1 MAKRRLFELA
11 KELKMKTRDLQEALV
26 AEGVEVKSHMTQ
38 VEEEL
43 VRKILAKKSAGSS
56 SADSEVLEKAETS
69 TTAQAPLPS
78 IKVPEGITVRDF
90 AEKVQKSPTEIL
102 KILMELGEFLTI
114 NQSMSR
120 EAVELVSE
128 HLGFQVE
135 FTSPFEE
142 ISLEAEPEPEGE
154 PVPRPPVVTVM
165 GHVDHGKTTL
175 LDAIRQTN
183 VVASEFGGI
192 TQHIGAYQVEHKGK
206 KITFIDTPGHE
217 AFTAMRAR
225 GAKVT
230 DIAVLVVAAD
240 DGVMPQTIEAINH
253 AKAAGVPILVAINK
267 IDKEGANP
275 DKIKQQLTEHGL
287 VAEEWGGD
295 TIFVSVS
302 AKQKI
307 NLDELLEMIL
317 LLAEV
322 QELKAVPNGP
332 ARGVVIESKLDRGRG
347 PVATVLIEK
356 GALQVGNAVVAGLAY
371 GKIRAMFD
379 DRGQPVEKALPAQPV
394 EVLGLSTVPEPGVEM
409 VVVGDEKK
417 ARQIAEE
424 RALKA
429 RVLAAQKKHV
439 SLEELFASRK
449 EKEEEVVLN
458 LIVKAD
464 THGSLEAVK
473 EALEKIR
480 AEGARVKILHGS
492 VGAITEADVMLASA
506 SDAVVVGFNVR
517 PDGKTRNLAQ
527 NENIEIRTYR
537 VIYELTEE
545 IEAALKGRLKP
556 EFYEETLG
564 LAEVRATFKISRLGV
579 VAGCY
584 VTEGKITKDS
594 KVRLLREGS
603 IIFEGEIASLRRFKE
618 DVNEVKSGFECGVR
632 LEGFNDVKVG
642 DIIEA
647 YQIVEK
653 KRT

>member
-1 MAKRRLFELA
+1 MAKKRLFELA
-11 KELKMKTRDLQEALV
+11 KELKMKTRELQEALV
-26 AEGVEVKSHMTQ
+26 AEGIEVKSHMAQ
-38 VEEEL
+38 VEEDL

-56 SADSEVLEKAETS
+56 SDDSEALEKAETS

-175 LDAIRQTN
+175 LDAIRQTD

-302 AKQKI
+302 AKQRI

-409 VVVGDEKK
+409 VVVADEKK

-424 RALKA
+424 RALRA

-480 AEGARVKILHGS
+480 AEKARVKILHGS

-594 KVRLLREGS
+594 RVRLLREGS

-632 LEGFNDVKVG
+632 LEGFNDVKIG